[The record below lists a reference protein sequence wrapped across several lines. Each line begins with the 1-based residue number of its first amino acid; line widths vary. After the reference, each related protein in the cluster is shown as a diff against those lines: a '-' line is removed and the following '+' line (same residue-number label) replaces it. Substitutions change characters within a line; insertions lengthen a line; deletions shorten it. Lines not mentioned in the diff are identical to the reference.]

1 LPGAGRAQATHDT
14 AMPHVSDH
22 GESLGEGGSSLHGMP
37 GAIVLDVQTP
47 VYDAGLDLFGPS
59 RMPLQVGG
67 K

>member
-1 LPGAGRAQATHDT
+1 
-14 AMPHVSDH
+14 MPHVSDH